1 MCFCTKR
8 NVTLKITLGFC
19 NFYSQ
24 RMTDVEMFA
33 VSLSE
38 FSSALNTFLMDEVKG
53 GEIRGMLPS

>member
-1 MCFCTKR
+1 
-8 NVTLKITLGFC
+8 
-19 NFYSQ
+19 
-24 RMTDVEMFA
+24 MTDVEMFA